1 MYERRISR
9 FWRGGLTALLLLA
22 GLALAGGCEVAPGE
36 ATVEARDTH
45 AEGAHAEH
53 RHEPATAAS
62 EEKETAAEPVQKKE
76 ATAPEIADAEPEP
89 AERESEA
96 KPAAPEKKAAPAE
109 PVAITDA
116 GFAEAI
122 ASGVVLVDF
131 WAPWCVWCRRLAPTI
146 KKLAADYDGR
156 AVVATLNTEEN
167 RGSPGR
173 YGVRGLPTVVVFK
186 DGREFAKLVGFRPEK
201 DLRAVLDK
209 ALKAD

>member
-1 MYERRISR
+1 M
-9 FWRGGLTALLLLA
+9 
-22 GLALAGGCEVAPGE
+22 APGE

-53 RHEPATAAS
+53 KHEPATAIP
-62 EEKETAAEPVQKKE
+62 EKPSALAPDESPVVTAAEPVEKE
-76 ATAPEIADAEPEP
+76 AAAPAGAQP
-89 AERESEA
+89 SEA
-96 KPAAPEKKAAPAE
+96 AAPEKEAPPAG

-131 WAPWCVWCRRLAPTI
+131 WAPWCSWCRRLAPVI
-146 KKLAADYDGR
+146 DKLAADYGGK
-156 AVVATLNTEEN
+156 AVVAKLNTDEN
-167 RGSPGR
+167 RGSPAR

-186 DGREFAKLVGFRPEK
+186 DGKEFAKLVGFRPEK
-201 DLRAVLDK
+201 DLRAVLDA